1 MNMLDMHTR
10 ETANRIHINKMQQ
23 DAKARH
29 ILHQAKQDESAAGMG
44 KRRQLQRTLAFAAL
58 VIVVGSFLLATS
70 F

>member
-29 ILHQAKQDESAAGMG
+29 ILHQAKQDENVEAWVRGDSCN
-44 KRRQLQRTLAFAAL
+44 KHLPSQLW
-58 VIVVGSFLLATS
+58 LL
-70 F
+70 